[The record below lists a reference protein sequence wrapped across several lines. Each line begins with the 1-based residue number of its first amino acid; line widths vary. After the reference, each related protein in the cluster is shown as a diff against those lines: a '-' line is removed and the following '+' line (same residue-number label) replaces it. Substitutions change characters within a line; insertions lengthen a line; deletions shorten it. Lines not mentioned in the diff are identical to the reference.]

1 MSLQSRQSG
10 GPTDGADGPRVL
22 ARDSFAFELDVEL
35 RRAVRTRNY
44 LTLVVVEAGQETE
57 GPQAA
62 VDDTVMQTIV
72 ETFADAVRDTDLM
85 GYLEHA
91 ALGLVLLDA
100 DFERSTQVIDRLMSR
115 LDTSKLDS
123 TVRIA
128 VGAACYPSDGVDAG
142 SLARE
147 AMARHVASC
156 RGQRGIG
163 QSH

>member
-1 MSLQSRQSG
+1 VSLQSRQSG
-10 GPTDGADGPRVL
+10 GQSDGADGPRVL
-22 ARDSFAFELDVEL
+22 QPDSFAFELDAEL

-44 LTLVVVEAGQETE
+44 LTLVVVEAGRDTE
-57 GPQAA
+57 GPPAA
-62 VDDTVMQTIV
+62 VDDTVIQTIV
-72 ETFADAVRDTDLM
+72 ETFADGVRDTDLM

-100 DFERSTQVIDRLMSR
+100 DFERSTHVIDRVMSR

-123 TVRIA
+123 NVRIA

-147 AMARHVASC
+147 AKTRPVASC
-156 RGQRGIG
+156 RGRR
-163 QSH
+163 

>member
-1 MSLQSRQSG
+1 
-10 GPTDGADGPRVL
+10 VC
-22 ARDSFAFELDVEL
+22 
-35 RRAVRTRNY
+35 RTRNY
-44 LTLVVVEAGQETE
+44 LTLVVVEAGRETD
-57 GPQAA
+57 GPPAA
-62 VDDTVMQTIV
+62 ADDAVIQTIV

-100 DFERSTQVIDRLMSR
+100 DFERSTPVIDRLMSR

-142 SLARE
+142 SLQRE
-147 AMARHVASC
+147 AMTRHVATC
-156 RGQRGIG
+156 RGRREVEPR
-163 QSH
+163 H